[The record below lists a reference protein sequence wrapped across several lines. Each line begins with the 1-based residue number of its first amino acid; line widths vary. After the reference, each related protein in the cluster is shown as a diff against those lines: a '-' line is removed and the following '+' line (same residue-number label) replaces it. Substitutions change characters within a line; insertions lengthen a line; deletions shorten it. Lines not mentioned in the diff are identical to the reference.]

1 MPDPTKESGDVDDPM
16 SPCDR
21 NDVEVVNDL
30 EEPTGI
36 EVDSKVEDEDPGGLI
51 FCAMV
56 QEPGGEKF
64 CISDESF
71 EEKEEDALVEEEDEE
86 PVV

>member
-21 NDVEVVNDL
+21 NDVEVANDL

-36 EVDSKVEDEDPGGLI
+36 EVDSKVEDDEPSGLI
-51 FCAMV
+51 FAAMV
-56 QEPGGEKF
+56 QEPGGQPF

-71 EEKEEDALVEEEDEE
+71 EEKEEDPLEEEDEE